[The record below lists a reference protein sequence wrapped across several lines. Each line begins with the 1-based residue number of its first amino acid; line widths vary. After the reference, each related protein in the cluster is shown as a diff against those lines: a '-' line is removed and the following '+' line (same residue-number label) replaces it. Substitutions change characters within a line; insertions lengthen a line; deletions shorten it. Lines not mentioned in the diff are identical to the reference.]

1 MTDVPQFEVFT
12 GSASK
17 KKTGHGGYAAIV
29 KSGKRQMELA
39 GGFHLTSAER
49 MELMASIVGLETLPA
64 PCQVFVYSNLVY
76 SVDQRVKRLAKTWDE
91 NYWTLSDAYAGP
103 SKGHEGENED
113 LWERLLTLCSR
124 LSVVFEWRQGHGGQ
138 NEIHRCEALANEW
151 AQQTLLPQ
159 DEGYHR

>member
-39 GGFHLTSAER
+39 GGFHLTSTER
-49 MELMASIVGLETLPA
+49 MELMAIIVGLETLPA

-76 SVDQRVKRLAKTWDE
+76 SVDLRVKRLAKTWDE
-91 NYWTLSDAYAGP
+91 NYWTLSDTYAGP
-103 SKGHEGENED
+103 GEGR
-113 LWERLLTLCSR
+113 ERGERGPVGACAYAVLAPVRGFRVEAGTRRPERDS
-124 LSVVFEWRQGHGGQ
+124 SVRGPGQ
-138 NEIHRCEALANEW
+138 RVGAA
-151 AQQTLLPQ
+151 
-159 DEGYHR
+159 DKSSSG